1 MEDVMRPGEEGL
13 WQQFSSS
20 QTIAWKTGTS
30 FGFRDGWAIGVTP
43 KNVVAVWVGNTDG
56 EGRPGLI
63 GVHTAAPILFDIFRL
78 LPTVPFFQK
87 PVYNYAYIPVCRQT
101 GYRANIDCPDVDTL
115 FMPPNGEKVP
125 LCMYHKMINLDA
137 AGSFR
142 VTEQCESPTNMLHK
156 SWFILSPAMEYYYKQ
171 RNADYKILP
180 PFKTGCDFAETGKS
194 IELIYPQEGA
204 KIYVPLEI
212 SGEKGKTVFTAAH
225 RKTGAKIFW
234 SLDDNFVG
242 TTQSFHQLALDPSV
256 GKHIITLVDEN
267 GVSISRQFEIL
278 EKERH

>member
-1 MEDVMRPGEEGL
+1 
-13 WQQFSSS
+13 
-20 QTIAWKTGTS
+20 
-30 FGFRDGWAIGVTP
+30 
-43 KNVVAVWVGNTDG
+43 
-56 EGRPGLI
+56 
-63 GVHTAAPILFDIFRL
+63 
-78 LPTVPFFQK
+78 
-87 PVYNYAYIPVCRQT
+87 
-101 GYRANIDCPDVDTL
+101 
-115 FMPPNGEKVP
+115 
-125 LCMYHKMINLDA
+125 
-137 AGSFR
+137 
-142 VTEQCESPTNMLHK
+142 
-156 SWFILSPAMEYYYKQ
+156 MEYYYKQ
-171 RNADYKILP
+171 RNADDKILP

-194 IELIYPQEGA
+194 IEVIYPQEGA

-267 GVSISRQFEIL
+267 GASISRQFEIL